1 MSGECAGRKG
11 VRPPRPKT
19 KGAVLCGSAPLN
31 GCGFGGGAAKR
42 RPRFL
47 ASLPW
52 FRTTGLLACPRPPPS
67 LPGGFS
73 SSGPMGSSGLQWR
86 VRAGFSPAS
95 RASCGES
102 PSGFRPDIMTFRRSL
117 SRKGISDEHRRAAG
131 SVTGARLGRRRTL
144 SSVTTAQTINSAPCV
159 RRLPACETDIPVG
172 FSAWRC
178 PPGDLLF
185 APGGANSPN
194 ARQHSLCQGKFR
206 IWVSTE
212 SRGSEKRCLCQPTPA
227 APRGS
232 PGPFRRRPRAPGR
245 WPTRRRRS
253 PPSDQGSPALPVA
266 SRRDG

>member
-1 MSGECAGRKG
+1 MTGERAGRKG
-11 VRPPRPKT
+11 VRRPRPKT

-52 FRTTGLLACPRPPPS
+52 FRTTGLLACPRSPPS
-67 LPGGFS
+67 LPGGFP

-102 PSGFRPDIMTFRRSL
+102 PWGFLPDIMTFRRSL
-117 SRKGISDEHRRAAG
+117 SRKGMSEEHRRAAG

-144 SSVTTAQTINSAPCV
+144 SSVTTAP
-159 RRLPACETDIPVG
+159 ETDILVG

-178 PPGDLLF
+178 
-185 APGGANSPN
+185 

-232 PGPFRRRPRAPGR
+232 PGPCRRRPRAPGR

-253 PPSDQGSPALPVA
+253 PPNGPASPALPGA

>member
-67 LPGGFS
+67 LPGGFP

-117 SRKGISDEHRRAAG
+117 SRKGASLLQRHPEEVQGRSGEDREPRGDGRLVGEEVHRM
-131 SVTGARLGRRRTL
+131 ARCHRPSRSLHT
-144 SSVTTAQTINSAPCV
+144 
-159 RRLPACETDIPVG
+159 ETDEEPGYLLHDEGEVL
-172 FSAWRC
+172 SA
-178 PPGDLLF
+178 
-185 APGGANSPN
+185 
-194 ARQHSLCQGKFR
+194 H
-206 IWVSTE
+206 
-212 SRGSEKRCLCQPTPA
+212 
-227 APRGS
+227 
-232 PGPFRRRPRAPGR
+232 
-245 WPTRRRRS
+245 
-253 PPSDQGSPALPVA
+253 
-266 SRRDG
+266 

>member
-1 MSGECAGRKG
+1 MMKD
-11 VRPPRPKT
+11 VR
-19 KGAVLCGSAPLN
+19 GM
-31 GCGFGGGAAKR
+31 R
-42 RPRFL
+42 REER
-47 ASLPW
+47 S
-52 FRTTGLLACPRPPPS
+52 PPPASEDERGRPVRIGPFEWMRFRRWCCEKAASIPRESS
-67 LPGGFS
+67 LVPHDRSPGLPSSSPIPSRRFS

-144 SSVTTAQTINSAPCV
+144 SSVTTAP
-159 RRLPACETDIPVG
+159 ETDIPVG
-172 FSAWRC
+172 FSALALC
-178 PPGDLLF
+178 PATLPLPGE
-185 APGGANSPN
+185 
-194 ARQHSLCQGKFR
+194 FR
-206 IWVSTE
+206 IWVSTA
-212 SRGSEKRCLCQPTPA
+212 SRGSEKGCLWMPTPA

-232 PGPFRRRPRAPGR
+232 PGPSRRRPRAPGR

>member
-1 MSGECAGRKG
+1 MMKD
-11 VRPPRPKT
+11 VRGMLREERSPPPRPKT

-67 LPGGFS
+67 LPGGFP

-117 SRKGISDEHRRAAG
+117 SRKEVCQER
-131 SVTGARLGRRRTL
+131 
-144 SSVTTAQTINSAPCV
+144 
-159 RRLPACETDIPVG
+159 
-172 FSAWRC
+172 
-178 PPGDLLF
+178 
-185 APGGANSPN
+185 
-194 ARQHSLCQGKFR
+194 SL
-206 IWVSTE
+206 
-212 SRGSEKRCLCQPTPA
+212 PTPA

-232 PGPFRRRPRAPGR
+232 PGPCRRRPRAPER

-253 PPSDQGSPALPVA
+253 PPNAPVSRALPDA
-266 SRRDG
+266 SPRDG

>member
-1 MSGECAGRKG
+1 MTGERAGRKG
-11 VRPPRPKT
+11 VRRPRPKT

-131 SVTGARLGRRRTL
+131 SVTGAR
-144 SSVTTAQTINSAPCV
+144 
-159 RRLPACETDIPVG
+159 
-172 FSAWRC
+172 
-178 PPGDLLF
+178 
-185 APGGANSPN
+185 
-194 ARQHSLCQGKFR
+194 CQGKFR

-232 PGPFRRRPRAPGR
+232 PGPSRRRPRAPGR

-253 PPSDQGSPALPVA
+253 PPNGPASPALPGA

>member
-52 FRTTGLLACPRPPPS
+52 FRTTGLLACPRSPPS
-67 LPGGFS
+67 LPRGFP

-144 SSVTTAQTINSAPCV
+144 SSVTTAP
-159 RRLPACETDIPVG
+159 ETDIPVG
-172 FSAWRC
+172 FSALALC
-178 PPGDLLF
+178 PATLPLPGEISDLGFDSIQRQREGLPLD
-185 APGGANSPN
+185 AYSSGTPRKSRAVPAKTASPGAMADSS
-194 ARQHSLCQGKFR
+194 AKK
-206 IWVSTE
+206 STE
-212 SRGSEKRCLCQPTPA
+212 
-227 APRGS
+227 
-232 PGPFRRRPRAPGR
+232 
-245 WPTRRRRS
+245 
-253 PPSDQGSPALPVA
+253 
-266 SRRDG
+266 